1 MLDTADLIISSN
13 KPEIKLIHRRQK
25 RYPVLPAQA
34 AGNSRA
40 SGHRK
45 HNGIISLSLELFVAV
60 FPLFLRN
67 HKSNL
72 CNDRNNK
79 IHGLQCPL

>member
-1 MLDTADLIISSN
+1 MFWGRVYHMLDTADLIISSN

-45 HNGIISLSLELFVAV
+45 HNGIISLSRAFCCC
-60 FPLFLRN
+60 FPPFSE
-67 HKSNL
+67 KS
-72 CNDRNNK
+72 
-79 IHGLQCPL
+79 